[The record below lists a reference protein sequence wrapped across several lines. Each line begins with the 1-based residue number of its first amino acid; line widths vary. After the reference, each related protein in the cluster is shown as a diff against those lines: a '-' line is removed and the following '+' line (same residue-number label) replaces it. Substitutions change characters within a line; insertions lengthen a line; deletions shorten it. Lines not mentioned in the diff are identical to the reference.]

1 MPILYNEDDLSGKFS
16 KTIYAGHINSLGL
29 VSGIFSSHWQLASIY
44 ICYTAGNEYIAQTW
58 KKSQTFF
65 KNLVVVYIA
74 KYPKCFVWCGT
85 KYIHYYFHV
94 VVSRFPHS
102 LKKVV
107 TGSHV
112 APHFFQVWSSS
123 PLYGHF
129 TGEEDLFTYL
139 LANTPPFFLINS
151 LFILIFTW
159 S

>member
-44 ICYTAGNEYIAQTW
+44 ICYTAGNGYIAQTR

-74 KYPKCFVWCGT
+74 KYPKCLVWCGT

-102 LKKVV
+102 LKKSRIRE
-107 TGSHV
+107 TKHV
-112 APHFFQVWSSS
+112 LTDADSSTNTTVGWTKNTQKPNFFEKRKKSSKTQK
-123 PLYGHF
+123 LK
-129 TGEEDLFTYL
+129 
-139 LANTPPFFLINS
+139 NV
-151 LFILIFTW
+151 
-159 S
+159 